1 MKNRILLLLMAM
13 SMMGTVIAQF
23 GTLDPTFNAHGIG
36 PNGDIYALAVQPDGK
51 IFAGGTFQFYQGQ
64 PKKHFVRLN
73 QNGSLDTTITVQFDN
88 VVRQIIILPN
98 GKILVAGTFINCI
111 TSSGTIPIAGVVRL
125 NADGSFDT
133 TFNNGGAGVN
143 QSVHLGQMPIVNSM
157 KVLND
162 GKIIIAGDFVTYNGT
177 TARCIAR
184 LNEDG
189 TLDNTFNAGGTGTDI
204 MVDALAI
211 QADGKILVG
220 GPFTEFNG
228 TPAGRLMRL
237 NANGSRDNT
246 FNTGGAGLSGS
257 GYISTYIMRI
267 QPDEKILVGGSF
279 NFYNGTPLNHLIRLN
294 TDGSI
299 DNTFNPGG
307 AGPSDP
313 AHGLAVLPDNRILI
327 SGQMTSYN
335 GTNLGRIACLNTDGT
350 LDNSFNTG
358 GTGANAT
365 IFPIALTN
373 NNKIVIGGDFNS
385 YNSTNAYRIT
395 RLNSAACTPSTG
407 TDTQTACGSYT
418 WINGVTYVASN
429 NTATDTI
436 VGGAANG
443 CDSIVTL
450 NLTINQPATGIDT
463 QTACG
468 SYTWINGVTY
478 IASNNTATDTIV
490 GGAANGC
497 DSIVTLNLTI
507 NQATTGIDT
516 QTACGSYTWINGVT
530 YTVSNTT
537 ATDTIVSGAANG
549 CDSIVTLNLTINTI
563 NTTVTHSA
571 LTMEAQLT
579 GAAYQWI
586 NCATNAPI
594 SGATGRTY
602 TATANGSYAVIIN
615 QNNCLDTSNC
625 IQIANVGLEELAGW
639 NTVLYPNP
647 SNGQFTINWGIET
660 DNMIIEITDVTGKQ
674 VYHSKVSGTV
684 SHVVDMKEANGIYY
698 TTLSNGTQRQVIKVI
713 LD

>member
-1 MKNRILLLLMAM
+1 
-13 SMMGTVIAQF
+13 
-23 GTLDPTFNAHGIG
+23 
-36 PNGDIYALAVQPDGK
+36 
-51 IFAGGTFQFYQGQ
+51 
-64 PKKHFVRLN
+64 
-73 QNGSLDTTITVQFDN
+73 
-88 VVRQIIILPN
+88 
-98 GKILVAGTFINCI
+98 
-111 TSSGTIPIAGVVRL
+111 
-125 NADGSFDT
+125 
-133 TFNNGGAGVN
+133 
-143 QSVHLGQMPIVNSM
+143 
-157 KVLND
+157 
-162 GKIIIAGDFVTYNGT
+162 
-177 TARCIAR
+177 
-184 LNEDG
+184 
-189 TLDNTFNAGGTGTDI
+189 
-204 MVDALAI
+204 
-211 QADGKILVG
+211 
-220 GPFTEFNG
+220 
-228 TPAGRLMRL
+228 
-237 NANGSRDNT
+237 
-246 FNTGGAGLSGS
+246 
-257 GYISTYIMRI
+257 
-267 QPDEKILVGGSF
+267 
-279 NFYNGTPLNHLIRLN
+279 
-294 TDGSI
+294 
-299 DNTFNPGG
+299 
-307 AGPSDP
+307 
-313 AHGLAVLPDNRILI
+313 
-327 SGQMTSYN
+327 MTSYN

-418 WINGVTYVASN
+418 WINGVTYV
-429 NTATDTI
+429 
-436 VGGAANG
+436 
-443 CDSIVTL
+443 
-450 NLTINQPATGIDT
+450 
-463 QTACG
+463 
-468 SYTWINGVTY
+468 
-478 IASNNTATDTIV
+478 ASNNTATDTIV